1 MVLRYLTRSP
11 PEQSEKAERLIAAVR
26 AGEVAV
32 LLEDVT
38 LAEVVW
44 VLTSFYRVPRAAVAD
59 ALARLVALDGIRMPD
74 KTVVESA
81 LGIFGRLNVKF
92 IDALLA
98 AKILRA
104 GQTEIWSFDRDF
116 DRIRGIRR
124 REPA

>member
-1 MVLRYLTRSP
+1 M
-11 PEQSEKAERLIAAVR
+11 
-26 AGEVAV
+26 
-32 LLEDVT
+32 
-38 LAEVVW
+38 
-44 VLTSFYRVPRAAVAD
+44 LTSFYRVPRAAVAD
-59 ALARLVALDGIRMPD
+59 AVARLVALDGIRMPD

>member
-1 MVLRYLTRSP
+1 VVLRHLTRGP

-26 AGEVAV
+26 GGEVAV

-44 VLTSFYRVPRAAVAD
+44 VLTSFHHLPRAAVAD

-74 KTVVESA
+74 KTAVESA

-92 IDALLA
+92 TDALLA
-98 AKILRA
+98 AKALRA

>member
-59 ALARLVALDGIRMPD
+59 AVARLVALDGIRMPD

>member
-1 MVLRYLTRSP
+1 MTRSP

-59 ALARLVALDGIRMPD
+59 AVARLVALDGIRMPD

>member
-1 MVLRYLTRSP
+1 VVLRYLTRSP

-59 ALARLVALDGIRMPD
+59 AVARLVALDGIRMPD